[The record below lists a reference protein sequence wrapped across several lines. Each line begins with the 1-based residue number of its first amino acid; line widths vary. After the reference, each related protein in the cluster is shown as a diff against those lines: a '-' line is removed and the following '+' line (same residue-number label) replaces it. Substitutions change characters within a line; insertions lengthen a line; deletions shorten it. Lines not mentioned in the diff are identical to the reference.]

1 MFQEYQNNKL
11 VMFNKANFRDKKEY
25 IFDDAG
31 NIPVI
36 EEIKQELNKNK
47 QELDKTKQE
56 LDKNKQELNAE
67 KIVSLTYKQQLEN
80 NKKQLTQ
87 FSDTVK
93 CELDKTK
100 QELDA
105 EKIVSLT
112 YKQQLENVKKQLTQ
126 FLDTGDIGRIKSY
139 NFSYSKCTYCK
150 IKDVKLEVLSYR
162 NIIKHIYSI
171 IDDEHSIIKN
181 TVLFVKTTGPNVKNE
196 FTHLWKLGINT
207 QGISANESLEEIIKQ
222 CTSNYISYDIKI
234 TLLTGEIV
242 EFKKCF

>member
-1 MFQEYQNNKL
+1 MFQEYQNNTL
-11 VMFNKANFRDKKEY
+11 IMFNKSNFRDKKEY

-31 NIPVI
+31 NIPAI
-36 EEIKQELNKNK
+36 EEIKQELDTVKFELDKNK
-47 QELDKTKQE
+47 QELDKTKQ
-56 LDKNKQELNAE
+56 
-67 KIVSLTYKQQLEN
+67 QLEN
-80 NKKQLTQ
+80 VKKQLTQ

-93 CELDKTK
+93 CELDKNK
-100 QELDA
+100 QELDKNKQELNA
-105 EKIVSLT
+105 EKNVSLT

-126 FLDTGDIGRIKSY
+126 FSDTGDIGRIKSY

-162 NIIKHIYSI
+162 NIIEHIYSI
-171 IDDEHSIIKN
+171 IDDEYRIIKN
-181 TVLFVKTTGPNVKNE
+181 TVLIVKTTGLNVKSE

-207 QGISANESLEEIIKQ
+207 QGAPANKSLEEIIQQ